1 MVAIQLSVQVAA
13 VVFFLVTVMTESKAK
28 FIADCN
34 ESRPKGVNCE
44 QEANELTETTGK
56 IELVAITAIPLFLQ
70 LCKYHFGNL
79 CVIGHEIRRICAD
92 AYMVVRRFQV
102 DLKEEMKD
110 FGHIEFSTRGS
121 VDYAAS
127 TYKYDPPLS
136 SHPSVVMLPPEV
148 SYAYPE
154 VTCPDAESHG
164 HV

>member
-70 LCKYHFGNL
+70 LCKYHFGSL
-79 CVIGHEIRRICAD
+79 CVIGHEF
-92 AYMVVRRFQV
+92 VVFVQMPIW
-102 DLKEEMKD
+102 L
-110 FGHIEFSTRGS
+110 S
-121 VDYAAS
+121 VDS
-127 TYKYDPPLS
+127 RLTSKRK
-136 SHPSVVMLPPEV
+136 
-148 SYAYPE
+148 
-154 VTCPDAESHG
+154 
-164 HV
+164 